1 MALGYQVRCLVHGLG
16 QDVVLLGV
24 HAGFER
30 LHVEGDVVDPAVV
43 RVGVVRVVHLD
54 CLAREAAGVQARTR
68 GGVERFRYGVRSD
81 PVASRGGPGPSK
93 RCTG

>member
-30 LHVEGDVVDPAVV
+30 LHVEGDVVSSEPESFMSFISTAWSGRRQAPRPVRGPAQS
-43 RVGVVRVVHLD
+43 G
-54 CLAREAAGVQARTR
+54 T
-68 GGVERFRYGVRSD
+68 S
-81 PVASRGGPGPSK
+81 ASTS
-93 RCTG
+93 TGMASNRIR